1 MFHILKMDCFPASYS
16 LSVCLHVSAMGEH
29 LSKCNSVR
37 ISLNN
42 LILWSMKCMNS
53 YVRVIHNVKA
63 LVMLNGVAPSTSSD
77 KELGLCPSR
86 S

>member
-1 MFHILKMDCFPASYS
+1 MFHILKMECFPASYS

-42 LILWSMKCMNS
+42 VILWSMRCMNS
-53 YVRVIHNVKA
+53 HVRAIRAVKA
-63 LVMLNGVAPSTSSD
+63 LVTLNGVVPSVFSD